1 MVQLAQLVLTS
12 SNFQLAIDFMT
23 ATNTDKAFEYGRP
36 YNTDFHD
43 EFEVDFHAAE
53 GVDEKLETKEE
64 WQKRHTDRA
73 LEFYCDTHPSAPE
86 CKVYDD

>member
-1 MVQLAQLVLTS
+1 MTS
-12 SNFQLAIDFMT
+12 
-23 ATNTDKAFEYGRP
+23 TNTDKTTEYGKP

-53 GVDEKLETKEE
+53 GVDERLSTKEE
-64 WQKRHTDRA
+64 WEKRHSDHA
-73 LEFYCDTHPSAPE
+73 LEVYCDNHPSAPE